1 MVERTLAIIKPD
13 AIAAKHTGAII
24 GIIENNGFR
33 IVAMQK
39 VLLDKPQAEQFYAVH
54 RGRSF
59 FDELT
64 SYMASGPIIV
74 MALEKENAVASWR
87 TLMGDTNPANAQ
99 PGTIRNLFGT
109 NIGANAVHGS
119 DSLENAG
126 TEIAFF
132 FPELK

>member
-13 AIAAKHTGAII
+13 AIVAHHVGAII
-24 GIIENNGFR
+24 GIIENNDFQIIR
-33 IVAMQK
+33 MLMCSLTK
-39 VLLDKPQAEQFYAVH
+39 KDAERFYAVH
-54 RGRSF
+54 KNRSF

-64 SYMASGPIIV
+64 SYMSSGPIIV
-74 MALEKENAVASWR
+74 LALEKENAVAAWR

-119 DSLENAG
+119 DSLENAQI
-126 TEIAFF
+126 ELAFF
-132 FPELK
+132 FPDLK